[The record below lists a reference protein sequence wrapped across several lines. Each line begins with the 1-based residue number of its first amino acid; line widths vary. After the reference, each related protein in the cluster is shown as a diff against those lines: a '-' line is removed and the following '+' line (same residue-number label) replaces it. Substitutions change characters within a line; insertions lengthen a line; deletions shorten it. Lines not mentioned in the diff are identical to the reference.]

1 MPYKTQSED
10 THPVVEKM
18 QFERLRQMGRK
29 ERFERGL
36 ARVDDSLSMMR
47 AALMRQ
53 HPDSSPNELRVLWTR
68 AQFGEELAE
77 RLERYLKC

>member
-10 THPVVEKM
+10 THPVVEKL

-47 AALMRQ
+47 AALKRQ
-53 HPDSSPNELRVLWTR
+53 HPDASPDELRVLWTR
-68 AQFGEELAE
+68 AQFGEELAA
-77 RLERYLKC
+77 RLEKHLKC

>member
-10 THPVVEKM
+10 THPVVEKL

-36 ARVDDSLSMMR
+36 ARVDESLALMR
-47 AALMRQ
+47 AALRRQ
-53 HPDSSPNELRVLWTR
+53 HPDASRDELRVLWTR
-68 AQFGEELAE
+68 AQFGEELAA
-77 RLERYLKC
+77 RLKQYLKC

>member
-10 THPVVEKM
+10 THPVVEKL

-36 ARVDDSLSMMR
+36 ARVDESLAMMQ
-47 AALMRQ
+47 AALRRQ
-53 HPDSSPNELRVLWTR
+53 HPNASSDELHVLWTR
-68 AQFGEELAE
+68 AQFGEELAA
-77 RLERYLKC
+77 RLEKYLKC